1 MTRPPGHAEKLKRDC
16 LSYSYSQQPALCLGC
31 GYRGGKRQYAR
42 PDGFR
47 RIVTREAGAGT
58 THRGISRPPHDGQ
71 RGSLRASDSGRDG
84 RGWKMSAAGEGAVG
98 PLWIVC
104 GRGGGGVG
112 RGHVSLR

>member
-1 MTRPPGHAEKLKRDC
+1 MLAPTAFAGSLHVRQAQVPLIAVYLRPL
-16 LSYSYSQQPALCLGC
+16 
-31 GYRGGKRQYAR
+31 
-42 PDGFR
+42 
-47 RIVTREAGAGT
+47 
-58 THRGISRPPHDGQ
+58 HDGR
-71 RGSLRASDSGRDG
+71 RGSSRASDSDRDG